1 MSFGKRKDGRFYSK
15 TKSSSISKSGSIQA
29 SGLPFYKTKKSE
41 SPASKLGL
49 ADKLIDY
56 GWKKSNMDISQSTRE
71 QGNRYIVKAVNMEK
85 QYNPKL
91 KDWVIHTETIF
102 NEYSEIQNIF
112 SHAAYEVDRLI
123 EWRNDNNPKTWKW
136 LSPIILD
143 SSGIIKVF
151 DSHNSGWIGDGYKG
165 RVAITLMSPKEFLDK
180 SDPAGGLENNLSDY
194 NKKTI
199 DNLAKKMRNQTPIDT
214 PYFIVDEDLRVFSHE
229 GRHRAL
235 AAIKAGIEKMP
246 VYVYAHHKYT
256 NKEIEKITNIP
267 TYAIKPKS
275 VRP

>member
-41 SPASKLGL
+41 SPANKLGL
-49 ADKLIDY
+49 NDKLIDY

-71 QGNRYIVKAVNMEK
+71 QGNRYIVKAVNMEI
-85 QYNPKL
+85 QYNPQQ

-165 RVAITLMSPKEFLDK
+165 RVAITLMSPREFLDK
-180 SDPAGGLENNLSDY
+180 SDPTGGFENNLSDY

-199 DNLAKKMRNQTPIDT
+199 DNLAKKMRNKTPIDT

-256 NKEIEKITNIP
+256 DKEIEKITNIP